1 MDKMI
6 EYQKQALRADNGNL
20 QYKII
25 FGLGAAVVMASATNP
40 VVGLAIAVLVF
51 YRSAKSAK
59 SSGHSYESIIKGD
72 CIAHALEGDDF
83 KEYSKEIGYQ
93 KTKEEIEEA
102 ARKNLPFSK
111 AAWEFYRSIKPRVLP
126 PETPEQKIER
136 KFSSEFKKVELPAEQ
151 NVEQKTQEFFFNSTP
166 DIKQQARPTS
176 LLDQIAAPV
185 SNLFVLGVGGSGK
198 GILISNALRKA
209 KQFDPC
215 LKVFVIDPKG
225 NENESGYWSAADL
238 VLKNQ
243 IANMTSEEVISWL
256 DNCLDQYQAFVTKQ
270 EINGNRVLLIID
282 ELLMLGHYAKEQKY
296 VRIGSLIISVASLGD
311 VSGRKL
317 WLITQTPYVN
327 AVGLNLSQTS
337 QIPWITLVGESNQL
351 RQWGKALSI
360 PPISLEELE
369 KIRQESPVQRAY
381 CFQDKWMP
389 MPKLTNYS
397 DIDRDLKKQSIYVTQ
412 KVWENIKNNPIFKSW
427 EQALLNSEV
436 NSVKEFLEL
445 NKFDKSIGELLNT
458 YLIPF
463 NIQLSKKFQKT
474 TELINK

>member
-25 FGLGAAVVMASATNP
+25 FGLGAAVVMASATTP

-51 YRSAKSAK
+51 YRCVKNAK
-59 SSGHSYESIIKGD
+59 SSGRSYESIIQGE

-83 KEYSKEIGYQ
+83 KEYSREIGYQ

-102 ARKNLPFSK
+102 FRRNLPFSK

-126 PETPEQKIER
+126 PETPEKNIER
-136 KFSSEFKKVELPAEQ
+136 KFSSEFKKIELPAEQ
-151 NVEQKTQEFFFNSTP
+151 NSEQKTQEFFFDSTL
-166 DIKQQARPTS
+166 DQKQQVS
-176 LLDQIAAPV
+176 EFNLLDQIAAPV

-209 KQFDPC
+209 KQFDPF

-225 NENESGYWSAADL
+225 NENEAGYWSAADL
-238 VLKNQ
+238 ILKNQ
-243 IANMTSEEVISWL
+243 VANMTSEEVITWL
-256 DNCLDQYQAFVTKQ
+256 DSCLNQYQSFATEQ

-282 ELLMLGHYAKEQKY
+282 ELLILGHYSKEQKY
-296 VRIGSLIISVASLGD
+296 TRIGSLIISIASLGD

-317 WLITQTPYVN
+317 WLITQTPYVG

-351 RQWGKALSI
+351 RQWGKALPI

-369 KIRQESPVQRAY
+369 KLRQESPVQRAY
-381 CFQDKWMP
+381 CFQEKWLP

-397 DIDRDLKKQSIYVTQ
+397 GIDRDLKKQSIYVTQ
-412 KVWENIKNNPIFKSW
+412 KVWENVKNNPIFKAW

-436 NSVKEFLEL
+436 NNVKEFIEL
-445 NKFDKSIGELLNT
+445 NKFNNSIGELLNT

-474 TELINK
+474 TKLINK

>member
-40 VVGLAIAVLVF
+40 VVGLAIAALVF
-51 YRSAKSAK
+51 YRSVKNAK

-83 KEYSKEIGYQ
+83 KEYSREIGYQ

-126 PETPEQKIER
+126 PQNPEQNIER
-136 KFSSEFKKVELPAEQ
+136 KFSSEFKKIELPAEQ
-151 NVEQKTQEFFFNSTP
+151 NSEQNSTEFFFNSITNTN
-166 DIKQQARPTS
+166 QQTNKS
-176 LLDQIAAPV
+176 NLLDQIAAPIT
-185 SNLFVLGVGGSGK
+185 NLFVLGVGGSGK
-198 GILISNALRKA
+198 GILISNALRRA
-209 KQFDPC
+209 KQFDPS

-225 NENESGYWSAADL
+225 NENEAGYWNAADL

-243 IANMTSEEVISWL
+243 VANMTSEEVITWL
-256 DNCLDQYQAFVTKQ
+256 DNCLNQYQSFTEQQ
-270 EINGNRVLLIID
+270 EINGSRVLLIID
-282 ELLMLGHYAKEQKY
+282 ELLILGHYAKEQKY
-296 VRIGSLIISVASLGD
+296 TRIGSIIISIASLGD

-317 WLITQTPYVN
+317 WLITQTPYVG

-360 PPISLEELE
+360 PSISLEDLE

-381 CFQDKWMP
+381 CFQDKWLP

-397 DIDRDLKKQSIYVTQ
+397 NIDRDLKKQSIYVTQ
-412 KVWENIKNNPIFKSW
+412 KVWENIKNNPIFKAW

-436 NSVKEFLEL
+436 NSVKEFIEL
-445 NKFDKSIGELLNT
+445 NKFNDSIGELLNT

-463 NIQLSKKFQKT
+463 NIKLSKKFQKT
-474 TELINK
+474 VELINK